1 MAVRPRR
8 RRRSAPPRAAS
19 HSEGDD
25 RLSALPDELLLIVM
39 RGLGTCSALGTDAL
53 SRRWARLPRELPAL
67 DFRVSDAHPRGY
79 HQRAAEFLALLGG
92 RGDDAAGRKLEA
104 SLARYERRVIR
115 GLAESIT
122 GFLDAG
128 AASEER
134 RCVSRLTVEFFA
146 TNDAHRIGCVHRLI
160 NTAVGLWGVE
170 ELEVAIKPAPL
181 NCPPGVDDAGR
192 AHHSCPGGPA
202 EVDAGFRLRPP
213 LLLLGLPAPE
223 EAPPQEMP
231 LQGPRPGGGRA
242 TAIVGGGG
250 GADHGA
256 RRRALLVPRHPA
268 EPRRRAGRPG
278 VCIHDANPVVVLFRD
293 VPRLRR
299 VHLSFSL
306 DSSTVDDAQH
316 PLPGPDKYKLDWH
329 VRSERMASLVVRF
342 TGPERWILPWR
353 VSTRLRSLRRLLVA
367 DVPPTWDVSWPRLL
381 LQAAPSLESLHV
393 HVAATADDQPAAA
406 AAPGREI
413 MWPPA
418 MFRHRKLGEL
428 VVACFGP
435 TPGQVAFVSQ
445 KFLKLPI
452 NFGHPGIKSNFEIEN
467 PEGTVDDSGN
477 RNCRMHLKSFDMVGS
492 GLIELLHGLPH
503 FLVLLKLSMQ
513 RGLLRK
519 TGGMVMLSMSAI
531 FLLLEELE

>member
-104 SLARYERRVIR
+104 SLAR
-115 GLAESIT
+115 
-122 GFLDAG
+122 
-128 AASEER
+128 
-134 RCVSRLTVEFFA
+134 LTVEFFA
-146 TNDAHRIGCVHRLI
+146 TNRRPPHRLRPPADQHGRRLVGCRGAGGGHQARA
-160 NTAVGLWGVE
+160 AVRYGTSSSSNPVVG
-170 ELEVAIKPAPL
+170 ADMPPL
-181 NCPPGVDDAGR
+181 RLTKLTLRNCPPGVDDAGR

-435 TPGQVAFVSQ
+435 TPGQVAFVRYAGFEIPVCKALRQVELLRHGEVRYDGLWEWEVVRQQEGGGGERRHWSRMEE
-445 KFLKLPI
+445 I
-452 NFGHPGIKSNFEIEN
+452 GIKGQILCGRSWFREDVE
-467 PEGTVDDSGN
+467 V
-477 RNCRMHLKSFDMVGS
+477 
-492 GLIELLHGLPH
+492 
-503 FLVLLKLSMQ
+503 VL
-513 RGLLRK
+513 G
-519 TGGMVMLSMSAI
+519 
-531 FLLLEELE
+531 